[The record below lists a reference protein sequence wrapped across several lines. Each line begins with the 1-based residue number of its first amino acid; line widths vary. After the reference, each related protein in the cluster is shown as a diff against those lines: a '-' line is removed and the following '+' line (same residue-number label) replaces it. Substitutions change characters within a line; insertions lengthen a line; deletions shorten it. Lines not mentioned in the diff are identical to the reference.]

1 MLGSGAAIKSAIHF
15 RKLDACVIN
24 MERVT
29 SAAERS
35 LQVGQLEI
43 WEFLAGTTARTR
55 REELQKWQQTDGNI
69 ISVHLK
75 GRYAKCV
82 YLQPIRSVLS
92 CAVLWWHR
100 WRPRHVR
107 SATTKPLLSAGTG
120 CATTF
125 KVPVWY
131 GIRLRSLMWGRN
143 MRSRGFVTSFV
154 LTSRMKV
161 SR

>member
-1 MLGSGAAIKSAIHF
+1 
-15 RKLDACVIN
+15 

-43 WEFLAGTTARTR
+43 WEFLAGTTPRTR

-92 CAVLWWHR
+92 CAVL
-100 WRPRHVR
+100 
-107 SATTKPLLSAGTG
+107 
-120 CATTF
+120 
-125 KVPVWY
+125 
-131 GIRLRSLMWGRN
+131 
-143 MRSRGFVTSFV
+143 
-154 LTSRMKV
+154 
-161 SR
+161 